1 MRINKVFIF
10 MALIGSYFVLLA
22 CNRSDRTDSVIDL
35 PKYPPNAGVGLIHFN
50 TQHAIPLYKNATEKD
65 AYNNVQFKVEE
76 KGDDKGITNIYIPN
90 QKNLLQPYDLYVGD
104 SEKDGKE
111 HQQMGLFPFA
121 PKLSFRV
128 MEKLSDGVIVFLNE
142 KTRETSFIKLNPKND
157 YRNGKEHPEFFDPNF
172 VDTKI
177 NNWYYYESWE
187 QALKRAYL
195 VTVPSGTLIYD
206 KPNGTGSPLYNIQD
220 LYFKVTEV
228 DGDWAQV
235 CTQGN
240 VLAGDKEA
248 LGWVIWK
255 ANGEIKVNIMLNGGY
270 D

>member
-1 MRINKVFIF
+1 MQINKLFF
-10 MALIGSYFVLLA
+10 FSALLGCYWVLLA
-22 CNRSDRTDSVIDL
+22 CNRSDTTKIDIDL

-50 TQHAIPLYKNATEKD
+50 TQHAIPLFKNPTEKD
-65 AYNNVQFKVEE
+65 AYNSIQFKVEE
-76 KGDDKGITNIYIPN
+76 KGEDKGITHIYIPN
-90 QKNLLQPYDLYVGD
+90 QKNLLQPYDLNVGD
-104 SEKDGKE
+104 SEKEGKE
-111 HQQMGLFPFA
+111 NQQMGLFRFA

-128 MEKLSDGVIVFLNE
+128 MEKLSDGVIVLLNE
-142 KTRETSFIKLNPKND
+142 KTRETSFIKLDPKND

-177 NNWYYYESWE
+177 SNWYYYESWE
-187 QALKRAYL
+187 QALKRAYM

-206 KPNGTGSPLYNIQD
+206 KPNGTGSHLSNIQN

-235 CTQGN
+235 STRGN
-240 VLAGDKEA
+240 VLAGDKEV

-255 ANGEIKVNIMLNGGY
+255 ANEEIKVNILLNGGY